1 MGEIPEDLKSI
12 IDDYKDKTTD
22 EIDLEAFVRYWTP
35 ELSKGTLV
43 QYIRYLSKVDFE
55 LTEANLDGFDSW
67 ARTKADSIEFSTE
80 EEDINTRSRFT
91 YNTYLALRKYL
102 KSTDEDQKIQALLT
116 EIRKPQSESRT
127 NYFAEDQVQKLI
139 DATNQPRNKLA
150 VVLMFYS
157 GLRSY
162 ELLNLTP
169 EWLEFRESEIL
180 IEIPAEHAKGRRQNP
195 NSEMAVLKPEYGDKL
210 KQYIKDQYSFSGEY
224 SQLYKELADGE
235 KEFQPL
241 FNFKENTTKSFQDLW
256 KERYYLNKMLKEALK
271 RAEINKDNISA
282 HDLRRS
288 YMHHI
293 YNNLND
299 LSKTAQLAR
308 HNDPKVTQEYLDL
321 GIQELVDTYHQ
332 GT

>member
-55 LTEANLDGFDSW
+55 LTEDNLEAFDSW
-67 ARTKADSIEFSTE
+67 ARTKADHIEFSTK

-102 KSTDEDQKIQALLT
+102 KSTDEDQKIQALST
-116 EIRKPQSESRT
+116 EVKKPQSESRT

-139 DATNQPRNKLA
+139 DTASQPRDELA
-150 VVLMFYS
+150 IILMFYS

-180 IEIPAEHAKGRRQNP
+180 IEIPSEYAKGRRQNP
-195 NSEMAVLKPEYGDKL
+195 NSEMAVLKPGYGEKL

-224 SQLYKELADGE
+224 SQLYKELAEGE
-235 KEFQPL
+235 KEFQTL
-241 FNFKENTTKSFQDLW
+241 FNFKENTAKSFQDLW
-256 KERYYLNKMLKEALK
+256 KERYYINKMLKEALK
-271 RAEINKDNISA
+271 RAEINKDKISA

-288 YMHHI
+288 YMHHT

-308 HNDPKVTQEYLDL
+308 HEDPQITQEYLDL
-321 GIQELVDTYHQ
+321 GKEELIDKYHE
-332 GT
+332 GI